1 MSEEY
6 LLQMSGITKRFPGTV
21 ALNHASLSV
30 RKGSVHA
37 LVGENGAGKSTL
49 MKILIGLYQPDEGE
63 IRFKDRELRLKNVY
77 DSIQNGISMIQQE
90 LSSVL
95 DMTVAENIF
104 LGKEMK
110 TRSHLMDDRA
120 MNAETRRLMERLEIE
135 IDPTLKMRSLSVA
148 NLQMVEIAKAISYD
162 SDLVIMDEPTSALT
176 EREVEHLYKI
186 IASLK
191 AEGRSVIYIT
201 HKMDE
206 IFRVCDEATVLRDG
220 QFVGT
225 ERIENLTKDT
235 LVAMMVGR
243 PLEDYYYKEKHVQSD
258 VVLKVEGLTVAGL
271 FEDVS
276 FEVHKGEVLGFSGL
290 IGAGRTEVVETLFG
304 LHKPT
309 AGKVFLHGEEV
320 HIGTSTEAISLGM
333 GLLTEDRKRT
343 GLFAPL
349 NIQSNLSMACLSQF
363 SRFGF
368 LNDRKLT
375 QACMGQ
381 VDSLRIKMAGLEQV
395 INDLSGGNQQKVL
408 IARWLINAPRILF
421 LDEPTKG
428 IDVYS
433 KSEIYK
439 LINNLAAKGT
449 AIVMISSE
457 MPELL
462 GMSDRVLVM
471 AQGRVNGIL
480 DIAEATQEK
489 ILTLAMGESISGID
503 GYSQNT

>member
-6 LLQMSGITKRFPGTV
+6 LLQMSGITKKFPGTI
-21 ALNHASLSV
+21 ALNHANLSV
-30 RKGSVHA
+30 RRGSVHA

-63 IRFKDRELRLKNVY
+63 IRFKGREIKLKNVY

-110 TRSHLMDDRA
+110 NRFHLMDDKF
-120 MNAETRRLMERLEIE
+120 MNAETKQLMDRLEIE

-206 IFRVCDEATVLRDG
+206 IFQVCDEITVLRDG

-225 ERIENLTKDT
+225 ETIGNLTKDT

-243 PLEDYYYKEKHVQSD
+243 PLKDYYYKEKYVQND
-258 VVLKVEGLTVAGL
+258 VVLKVEGLTVTGL

-304 LHKPT
+304 LHKPSS
-309 AGKVFLHGEEV
+309 GKIFVNGKEV
-320 HIGTSTEAISLGM
+320 QIGSSTKAIDLGM

-349 NIQSNLSMACLSQF
+349 DIQSNLSMACLSQF
-363 SRFGF
+363 CRLGF
-368 LNDRKLT
+368 LNSRKLT
-375 QACMGQ
+375 KACLAQ

-408 IARWLINAPRILF
+408 IARWLINAPHILF

-480 DIAEATQEK
+480 DIAEATQKK
-489 ILTLAMGESISGID
+489 ILTLAMGESISGVD
-503 GYSQNT
+503 